1 MGLED
6 GHEPRQLVFHNDGA
20 GNFEQKELNTGIPTH
35 EAKVVDLDG
44 DGVPDIVG
52 KAYTEPRVDVRPS
65 NP

>member
-6 GHEPRQLVFHNDGA
+6 GHEPRQFVFHNDGA
-20 GNFEQKELNTGIPTH
+20 GNFERRELGTGIPTH

-52 KAYTEPRVDVRPS
+52 KAYTEPRVDVWQS